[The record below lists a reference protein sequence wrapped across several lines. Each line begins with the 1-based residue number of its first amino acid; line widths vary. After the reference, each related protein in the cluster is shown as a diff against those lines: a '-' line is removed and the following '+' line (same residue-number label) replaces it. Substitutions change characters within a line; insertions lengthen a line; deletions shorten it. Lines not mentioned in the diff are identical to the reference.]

1 MNEVNAT
8 SEINCEEPYELIH
21 LRKGDQK
28 QKYTFIIKILVF
40 CIIFIVFTTLFQPFL
55 ITIID
60 FRSSEAEFELH
71 SFLDVYWLFLK
82 SNLNIFWIY
91 IIYTLVG
98 LLFGLILVKIYGFVG
113 DTFPYFL
120 LGMIL
125 RFKILMRNTR
135 LRRLFMEEH
144 FWYVECYAI
153 RSVDFKRPYGY
164 FREILINRWKE
175 VFLLP
180 IALNLTITTFTIN
193 NFGLDPTILGLSELL
208 LALIVPISLAFI
220 LPTIWQYE
228 DVGIN
233 RMKLG
238 EKDQITYVQNAGS
251 MIREK
256 LDILFGFGII
266 IQFPSILVNYFRGS
280 IRPSELTDFL
290 SHFLYLLY
298 FLLIGL
304 CWSFVTL
311 IPCLS
316 IITIGYFENSHSL
329 LTKKMKKRIKRNPPW
344 VHITQVH
351 DER

>member
-1 MNEVNAT
+1 MNAT
-8 SEINCEEPYELIH
+8 SKVSCEEPYQVIH

-28 QKYTFIIKILVF
+28 QKYTFIIKILVV
-40 CIIFIVFTTLFQPFL
+40 CIIFIVFTILFQPFL

-60 FRSSEAEFELH
+60 FRSSEVEFDLH

-82 SNLNIFWIY
+82 SDLNKFWIY

-98 LLFGLILVKIYGFVG
+98 LVFGYILVRVYRFIG
-113 DTFPYFL
+113 DIFPYFL

-144 FWYVECYAI
+144 IWYVECNTI
-153 RSVDFKRPYGY
+153 RSVDFKRPNGY
-164 FREILINRWKE
+164 FREIVINRWKE

-180 IALNLTITTFTIN
+180 IALNLTIATSTMN

-208 LALIVPISLAFI
+208 LALIVPISLALI

-233 RMKLG
+233 RVKLG
-238 EKDQITYVQNAGS
+238 EKDQITYIQNAGS

-256 LDILFGFGII
+256 LDILVGFGII
-266 IQFPSILVNYFRGS
+266 IQFPSILLNYFRGS

-290 SHFLYLLY
+290 SRFLYLSY

-316 IITIGYFENSHSL
+316 IISIGYFENSHSPL
-329 LTKKMKKRIKRNPPW
+329 TEKLTKKIKMNLPL
-344 VHITQVH
+344 VHIKH
-351 DER
+351 DLK